1 MANSSVHQFMSSEVS
16 EHGKCSEAVSHSL
29 PAKSVLSKK
38 REKYSDFIVESRDL
52 ELCWVLILP
61 RRLANRATTGN
72 LS

>member
-52 ELCWVLILP
+52 ELC
-61 RRLANRATTGN
+61 
-72 LS
+72 